1 MARLHLSICLDFWK
15 LGWPV
20 GTPLPHFLLGH
31 LTLSMT
37 VHETRVRASEM
48 CCSPTS
54 EKPQRVQWKRG
65 EQLRTEL
72 FFLSALKARKKG
84 AGGGGGNV
92 SPPCSE
98 QGSIALCKLNNVRF
112 GYFWHFG
119 RCVEMMDFM
128 LFVEPDTDLH
138 SVQKMNDF
146 RFNH

>member
-1 MARLHLSICLDFWK
+1 MLQSHLREAAESAVETWGTAEDRAVF
-15 LGWPV
+15 PV
-20 GTPLPHFLLGH
+20 GLK
-31 LTLSMT
+31 SQ
-37 VHETRVRASEM
+37 
-48 CCSPTS
+48 
-54 EKPQRVQWKRG
+54 EK
-65 EQLRTEL
+65 EC
-72 FFLSALKARKKG
+72 

-138 SVQKMNDF
+138 SVQKMNAF